1 MQLDSSLTLSSSS
14 SSLQTSPRSHPVLIP
29 GLPDKLTPKAP
40 VPVRPQALL
49 SPFSSRA
56 EGPLS
61 VGLHKLER
69 DLFGCPLE
77 GSCWRRSSAGFTES
91 MDLV

>member
-1 MQLDSSLTLSSSS
+1 MQLDSSLTLSSS

-40 VPVRPQALL
+40 VPVRLQALL
-49 SPFSSRA
+49 PPFSSGA

-61 VGLHKLER
+61 VGPHELEG
-69 DLFGCPLE
+69 DLFGCRCRPSAAFT
-77 GSCWRRSSAGFTES
+77 GSVEL
-91 MDLV
+91 DLV